1 MHIYLTLVDIYNI
14 YIYMF
19 VGSSHMPHHLN
30 ELAAVVP
37 LN

>member
-1 MHIYLTLVDIYNI
+1 
-14 YIYMF
+14 MF